1 MRGLSKTVTIDG
13 RDYIV
18 RELAIWE
25 IRNWINTLSAN
36 SVDLI
41 DELLIENVQ
50 LSAVRQM
57 ASISDEDFEQM
68 PPSELEKI
76 VDAAKQVNHRFFSMV
91 DRVVAAS
98 GQKKPSPA

>member
-13 RDYIV
+13 RDYVV
-18 RELAIWE
+18 RELLVWE

-50 LSAVRQM
+50 LSAVRQL
-57 ASISDEDFEQM
+57 ASLSTEDFEQM

-98 GQKKPSPA
+98 RLTKPSPA